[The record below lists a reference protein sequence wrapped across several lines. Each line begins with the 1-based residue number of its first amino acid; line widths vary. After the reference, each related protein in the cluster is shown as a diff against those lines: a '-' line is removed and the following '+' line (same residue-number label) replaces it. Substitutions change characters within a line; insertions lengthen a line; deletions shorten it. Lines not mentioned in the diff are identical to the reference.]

1 MQRAPDVTSDDVRR
15 IVSRDFPAESR
26 AAIFDLIDAVTVREK
41 DRVVLACLKVSDG
54 DLSRL
59 TGNLENA
66 PGYWREIISEAEY
79 PGASK
84 QWSKL
89 ADAPVEK
96 QEQVYA
102 ADWSQ
107 YVEWLTAK

>member
-1 MQRAPDVTSDDVRR
+1 MQRTPDVTSDDVER

-26 AAIFDLIDAVTVREK
+26 AAILDLIDAVTVREK

-54 DLSRL
+54 DVSRL
-59 TGNLENA
+59 KGNLENA
-66 PGYWREIISEAEY
+66 PDYWREIISEAEY

-84 QWSKL
+84 QRSNL
-89 ADAPVEK
+89 TDATVEVK
-96 QEQVYA
+96 EQVYA

-107 YVEWLTAK
+107 YVEWLRAE